1 MQLIELDDD
10 QRARLERRCAEPS
23 LYDRVK
29 SLLRRR
35 GFAVDSSEDLI
46 ESFRRIYYER
56 ERALRSLSA
65 ARRSHR
71 VRRTLSAL
79 ARAARSH
86 GRADDRAENGHGGIL
101 GRRNTSRA
109 RSHIDSSRNSGRFA
123 RVSAKERT
131 HERHGHRSPRL
142 LPREVRA
149 QFPDL
154 AIVDLS
160 RQPLDGRR
168 AARRAIGARR
178 LLERVG
184 GGRPRSVG
192 TLAAA
197 HRARSP
203 TASARSSARRP
214 GSVFLGP
221 NVSVLQAAIASC
233 IDFSSER
240 NEIVYESLQF
250 PSLTYVWREWE
261 RYGAAVRIAESD
273 DGRTVPT
280 ERIIEAITE
289 KTAIAVISHA
299 YYVSGAV
306 ADVGAIQA
314 HCRSVGALLCVDAY
328 QTTGIYPYDV
338 VSLDL
343 DLVTGGS
350 HKWLCGGPGCG
361 WIYVKPSLLDS
372 FRPAITGW
380 MAHARPF
387 AFEAAP
393 IVHAPSMYRFGHGTP
408 TIPGYVVAAPG
419 HAMIAALGVRAN
431 SRTQRPAH
439 RRRSPA
445 MALERGL
452 RVNTPLEARRRHG
465 LDRDRFRRF
474 GAREP
479 PLDRS
484 AASSS
489 ITGPG
494 CGIRIG
500 PHFYTV
506 RRGDRRLLPRA
517 RDRRGK
523 PRDAGLRLR

>member
-1 MQLIELDDD
+1 MSDMATI
-10 QRARLERRCAEPS
+10 AS
-23 LYDRVK
+23 T
-29 SLLRRR
+29 
-35 GFAVDSSEDLI
+35 
-46 ESFRRIYYER
+46 
-56 ERALRSLSA
+56 A
-65 ARRSHR
+65 A
-71 VRRTLSAL
+71 
-79 ARAARSH
+79 
-86 GRADDRAENGHGGIL
+86 
-101 GRRNTSRA
+101 
-109 RSHIDSSRNSGRFA
+109 
-123 RVSAKERT
+123 
-131 HERHGHRSPRL
+131 P
-142 LPREVRA
+142 EVRA
-149 QFPDL
+149 QFPILQSSTYLVSHSMGAAPLGARLALDDYWNEWAADGPEAWERWL
-154 AIVDLS
+154 PRIAEIADGVGAIV
-160 RQPLDGRR
+160 
-168 AARRAIGARR
+168 GA
-178 LLERVG
+178 
-184 GGRPRSVG
+184 P
-192 TLAAA
+192 A
-197 HRARSP
+197 
-203 TASARSSARRP
+203 

-233 IDFSSER
+233 IDFRGER
-240 NEIVYESLQF
+240 NEVVYESLQF

-280 ERIIEAITE
+280 ERIIAAITE

-372 FRPAITGW
+372 FLPAITGW

-393 IVHAPSMYRFGHGTP
+393 VVHAPSMYRFGHGTP

-419 HAMIAALGVRAN
+419 HAMISALGVRRIREHNVRLTDKIAG
-431 SRTQRPAH
+431 
-439 RRRSPA
+439 

-452 RVNTPLEARRRHG
+452 RVNTPLEAQRRTGWIGIDFDESERASPR
-465 LDRDRFRRF
+465 LIE
-474 GAREP
+474 ARVFV
-479 PLDRS
+479 DYR
-484 AASSS
+484 
-489 ITGPG
+489 PG

-506 RRGDRRLLPRA
+506 DEEI
-517 RDRRGK
+517 
-523 PRDAGLRLR
+523 DAFFRVLDTVR